1 MYLPT
6 KKKHRPD
13 DIFCTIQLNYMIY
26 YQEGVRPIPH
36 SLSIFYPSSKNLVLV
51 KKFRTKLLSTGQ
63 SVEFWASILPTP
75 LIKIPY

>member
-1 MYLPT
+1 MYLHT

-26 YQEGVRPIPH
+26 YQEGLRPIPH

-51 KKFRTKLLSTGQ
+51 KKFRRSIYRTICGILG
-63 SVEFWASILPTP
+63 ASILLTP
-75 LIKIPY
+75 LTKIPY